1 MNDEIKKE
9 NMMHKKTEYMKTGD
23 PKKREKMFTCTLR
36 RVRIKIIRKGY
47 WISYLK
53 GETIFRKLRN
63 KIQIIIKGKYDAQ
76 NNRGP
81 KKKRVKTVYL
91 CT

>member
-1 MNDEIKKE
+1 
-9 NMMHKKTEYMKTGD
+9 
-23 PKKREKMFTCTLR
+23 MFTCTLR
-36 RVRIKIIRKGY
+36 RARIKIIRKGY

-81 KKKRVKTVYL
+81 QKKE
-91 CT
+91 

>member
-1 MNDEIKKE
+1 
-9 NMMHKKTEYMKTGD
+9 
-23 PKKREKMFTCTLR
+23 MFTCTLR
-36 RVRIKIIRKGY
+36 RARIKIIRKGY

-81 KKKRVKTVYL
+81 HKKE
-91 CT
+91 